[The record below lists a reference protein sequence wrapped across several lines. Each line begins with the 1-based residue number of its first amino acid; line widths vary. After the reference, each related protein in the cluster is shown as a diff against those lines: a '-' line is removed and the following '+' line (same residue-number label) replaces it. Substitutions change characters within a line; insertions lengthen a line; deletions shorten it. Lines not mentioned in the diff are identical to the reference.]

1 MPALKNKEKILR
13 LVDEV
18 PDEELGKVVSLME
31 KLKKP
36 KKKNIPEKYRAIYEI
51 MGSYKDSLS
60 SSEEFA
66 KRKQEEKLLDR

>member
-36 KKKNIPEKYRAIYEI
+36 VKKKIPAKYKAIYDA
-51 MGSYKDSLS
+51 MGSFKNSLP
-60 SSEEFA
+60 SSEEFM

>member
-13 LVDEV
+13 LVDEI
-18 PDEELGKVVSLME
+18 PAEELGKVVSLME